1 LRCESLPGVEGF
13 VALAVPGLL
22 QSTVHSHGKI
32 PSNIAIGND
41 ISGMRMLPALNE
53 FPQIPFLNLIWG
65 FIAMFFAY
73 KNPIESKLAGCD
85 RP

>member
-22 QSTVHSHGKI
+22 QSTVHPDGKI

-41 ISGMRMLPALNE
+41 ISRMKMLPGLNE
-53 FPQIPFLNLIWG
+53 FSQTPFLNLIWG
-65 FIAMFFAY
+65 FYCYVFF
-73 KNPIESKLAGCD
+73 L
-85 RP
+85 